1 MRGASPGWTI
11 TPFRKNNLL
20 HWLIAG
26 YAAIWT
32 WLAVAPLDRHDW
44 LLENLL
50 ALLLAL
56 VLVTTYRWFPFS
68 DLSYGLIAAFMFLHA
83 IGAHY
88 TYAEVPFGFWLQET
102 FGLARNPFD
111 RLVHGAYGLLLVYPI
126 RELLIRQVGLH
137 GFWSYYLPV
146 SAVLAQSGF
155 FELLEGAIVLV
166 TNPELGQA
174 YLGTQGDEWDA
185 QKDMAAALLGALFT
199 TAVID
204 IGTQLRE
211 TSPPVP
217 H

>member
-1 MRGASPGWTI
+1 MRSASPGWTI
-11 TPFRKNNLL
+11 TPFRHNTPLQ
-20 HWLIAG
+20 WLIAG
-26 YAAIWT
+26 YAALWIG
-32 WLAVAPLDRHDW
+32 LALSPLDRSDW

-56 VLVTTYRWFPFS
+56 VLVVTYRWFQFS
-68 DLSYGLIAAFMFLHA
+68 DLSYGLIVAFMFMHA

-88 TYAEVPFGFWLQET
+88 TYAEVPFGYWLQET

-111 RLVHGAYGLLLVYPI
+111 RLVHAAYGLLLVYPI
-126 RELLIRQVGLH
+126 REFLMRQAGVR

-155 FELLEGAIVLV
+155 FELVERVVVMV

-185 QKDMAAALLGALFT
+185 QHDMASALLGAIFT
-199 TAVID
+199 GAVIY
-204 IGTQLRE
+204 LRE
-211 TSPPVP
+211 QSQKILPPV
-217 H
+217 HR

>member
-1 MRGASPGWTI
+1 MKGASPGWTI
-11 TPFRKNNLL
+11 TPFRTNTPLQ
-20 HWLIAG
+20 WLIAG
-26 YAAIWT
+26 YAALWIG
-32 WLAVAPLDRHDW
+32 LAVAPLDRSDW

-50 ALLLAL
+50 ALLLVL
-56 VLVTTYRWFPFS
+56 VLVTTYRWFQFS
-68 DLSYGLIAAFMFLHA
+68 DLSYGLIAVFMCLHA

-126 RELLIRQVGLH
+126 REFLMRQIGLR

-155 FELLEGAIVLV
+155 FELVEGAVVMI

-185 QKDMAAALLGALFT
+185 QHDMAAALLGALFT
-199 TAVID
+199 IAVIYMRAPSQK
-204 IGTQLRE
+204 ILLPIPQ
-211 TSPPVP
+211 
-217 H
+217 

>member
-1 MRGASPGWTI
+1 MEGPSPGWTI
-11 TPFRKNNLL
+11 TPFSGNRRL

-26 YAAIWT
+26 YAALWAG
-32 WLAVAPLDRHDW
+32 LAVAPLDRSDW
-44 LLENLL
+44 LLENILAILL
-50 ALLLAL
+50 GL
-56 VLVTTYRWFPFS
+56 VLATTYRWFQFS
-68 DLSYGLIAAFMFLHA
+68 DLSYALIVAFMFMHA

-111 RLVHGAYGLLLVYPI
+111 RLVHAAYGLLLVYPI
-126 RELLIRQVGLH
+126 REFLMRQIGLR

-155 FELLEGAIVLV
+155 FELVERLV
-166 TNPELGQA
+166 VMITNPELGQA

-185 QKDMAAALLGALFT
+185 QHDMASALFGALFT
-199 TAVID
+199 MAVIYLHAQSQK
-204 IGTQLRE
+204 TPASL
-211 TSPPVP
+211 S

>member
-1 MRGASPGWTI
+1 MKGASSGWTI
-11 TPFRKNNLL
+11 TPFRTNTPLQG
-20 HWLIAG
+20 LIAG
-26 YAAIWT
+26 YAALWIG
-32 WLAVAPLDRHDW
+32 LAVAPLDRSDW

-56 VLVTTYRWFPFS
+56 VLVTTHRWFQFS
-68 DLSYGLIAAFMFLHA
+68 DLSYGLIAAFMCLHA

-126 RELLIRQVGLH
+126 REFLIRQIGLR

-155 FELLEGAIVLV
+155 FELVEGAVVMI

-185 QKDMAAALLGALFT
+185 QHDMAAALVGALFT
-199 TAVID
+199 IAVIY
-204 IGTQLRE
+204 IRAQSQKTLL
-211 TSPPVP
+211 PVP